1 MEGRS
6 FYSLVD
12 MVCPIDMNLLGA
24 FRLLCFFFG
33 GWGGGGGGGCCGCVG
48 LVVEPSLSAFPV
60 LQPAAVGPSA
70 G

>member
-33 GWGGGGGGGCCGCVG
+33 GWGGGGGGVLWLCGVSC
-48 LVVEPSLSAFPV
+48 
-60 LQPAAVGPSA
+60 
-70 G
+70 